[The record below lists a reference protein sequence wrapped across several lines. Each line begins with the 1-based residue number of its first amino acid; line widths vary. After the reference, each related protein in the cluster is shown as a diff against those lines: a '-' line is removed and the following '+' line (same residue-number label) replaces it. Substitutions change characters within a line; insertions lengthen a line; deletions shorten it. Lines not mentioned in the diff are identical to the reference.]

1 MPFPMKI
8 QPIDIDSETL
18 RIDTAAK
25 PVMKSR
31 LRRLFDR
38 QFPSVLKISSTEKP
52 PAAGDFNKDVGGG
65 GAIAVAAAEFEPSS
79 VCLAKMVQNFIEE
92 TNEKQQPTKCGRN
105 RCNCFHGNNN
115 DSSDDELDFFGG
127 DSTTGGSFGGDA
139 FDILKSLIPCVSV
152 AERNLLADAA
162 KIVENSKNLKQKDE
176 LRKIVTDGL
185 FSLGYDSSVCKS
197 KWDKSPSFPA
207 GEYEYIDVIV
217 EGERLLID
225 IDFRSEFEV
234 ARPTGAYKAVLQ
246 SLPFIFVG
254 KADRLGQI
262 VSIVSEAAR
271 QSLKKKGMPFPP
283 WRKAEYVRA
292 KWLSPCTTRTTITQ
306 KLKND
311 VVPAPENGTVVSD
324 DRTDHLSECGEFELI
339 FGDDAANSTDPSP
352 EARTTITQK
361 LKNDVVPAPENGT
374 VVSDDRTDHLSECGE
389 FELIFGEDAANSTDP
404 SPDVE
409 AKVTGNST
417 AVGAWQPPA
426 VKPKS
431 VERGARI
438 VTGLAS
444 LLAAKP

>member
-18 RIDTAAK
+18 RIDMAAK

-38 QFPSVLKISSTEKP
+38 QFPSVLKISSTDKP
-52 PAAGDFNKDVGGG
+52 PAADDFNKDVGGG
-65 GAIAVAAAEFEPSS
+65 GAIAAAAEFDPSS

-92 TNEKQQPTKCGRN
+92 TNEKQQPKKCGRN

-139 FDILKSLIPCVSV
+139 SDILKSLIPCVSV

-176 LRKIVTDGL
+176 LRKIITDGL

-311 VVPAPENGTVVSD
+311 VVPAPENGTVVSN

-339 FGDDAANSTDPSP
+339 FAEDAANSTDPSP
-352 EARTTITQK
+352 E
-361 LKNDVVPAPENGT
+361 
-374 VVSDDRTDHLSECGE
+374 
-389 FELIFGEDAANSTDP
+389 
-404 SPDVE
+404 VE